1 MSVLFMSPGGSVPLS
16 ECLCCCAR
24 YKSASAGHLQ
34 MMAPGVSPRK
44 LLKLS
49 ANVKALDIELQK
61 PCGQGH
67 VFGTCSRNQREIL
80 KALPTLSQRES

>member
-44 LLKLS
+44 LLKLN